1 MEEMTAI
8 DPKSAL
14 QQIQALAA
22 NGLEYV
28 APPPP
33 VPPPVF
39 NFQTA
44 LRNVGFKGKLA
55 THVMPWVGEPG
66 HIHRENA
73 YSSNNIATVRAQLDN
88 MQAVGI
94 EVVLLTWRGIDANG
108 GWDQSVA
115 TLFAQELATRGM
127 KFAYVLD
134 PNLLM
139 YRKDKTISV
148 TQELIRQLSST
159 SVQAILN
166 SSAYVPERYVLDFLT
181 GFHGNA
187 DPNQNV
193 DWVHV
198 CGAINVKDL
207 IRNEGYAWPSL
218 QAITDV
224 ANVHKNPAMRIP
236 GVAYRF
242 NDAGCPVPYGIKD
255 ATKITGRDY
264 TQSVWQS
271 IDYRT
276 DPTKSQPAR
285 INQAK
290 AGHYYLDCVASIAAS
305 PVALSSPY
313 VAIVTWNDYDE
324 GTAIED
330 FVVGLTGIRIG

>member
-1 MEEMTAI
+1 METIMDPMTAM
-8 DPKSAL
+8 K
-14 QQIQALAA
+14 QIQAIAA
-22 NGLEYV
+22 QGLEYV

-44 LRNVGFKGKLA
+44 LRNVGYKGKIG
-55 THVMPWVGEPG
+55 THLMPWVLETG

-73 YSSNNIATVRAQLDN
+73 YSSNNLATVRAQLDN

-94 EVVLLTWRGIDANG
+94 EVVFLTWRGIDANS
-108 GWDQSVA
+108 GWDQAVA
-115 TLFAQELATRGM
+115 SLLVPELAKRGM
-127 KFAYVLD
+127 FFAYVLD

-139 YRKDKTISV
+139 YRKDQALSATGEI
-148 TQELIRQLSST
+148 IRQLSSS
-159 SVQAILN
+159 SVQVILN
-166 SSAYVPERYVLDFLT
+166 SSAYVPEKYVLDFLT
-181 GFHGNA
+181 GFH
-187 DPNQNV
+187 DPTKPNQNV
-193 DWVHV
+193 DWT
-198 CGAINVKDL
+198 AIEKVIPVKHL
-207 IRNEGYAWPSL
+207 LRNEGYAWPSL
-218 QAITDV
+218 QAITDL

-255 ATKITGRDY
+255 ATKMTGRDY

-271 IDYRT
+271 VDYRT
-276 DPTKSQPAR
+276 DPTKSQPGR
-285 INQAK
+285 VNQAR
-290 AGHYYLDCVASIAAS
+290 AGNYYLDCVASIAAS

-330 FVVGLTGIRIG
+330 FVVGLTGIRIGQ